1 MSERLVVGELFSKFS
16 DVPVAKKL
24 QVKGWCG

>member
-1 MSERLVVGELFSKFS
+1 MSERLVRGELFSRFS

-24 QVKGWCG
+24 EVKGWCG